1 MSAPTPKPPG
11 WVTCPRCNGVTD
23 ACALCGGA
31 GGWPTFGEHAVNAD
45 RNWSTAVERHWRA
58 ATASA
63 VERAEAL
70 EAERA
75 EAELASAQAREA
87 ERRAEPVRRAVHRA
101 HEQGLRL
108 AVLAIVERLGAV
120 RYSLLAEAIGALH
133 TGQLKA
139 TVLALAELKALCLDE
154 PFAKDP
160 LITFH
165 PEEETGA
172 EHSPES
178 S

>member
-1 MSAPTPKPPG
+1 MSAPAPKPPG

-31 GGWPTFGEHAVNAD
+31 GGWGAGSSAELALT
-45 RNWSTAVERHWRA
+45 VERHWRA
-58 ATASA
+58 AAASA

-75 EAELASAQAREA
+75 EAELARAQALEA
-87 ERRAEPVRRAVHRA
+87 EARAEPVRRAVA
-101 HEQGLRL
+101 WNHEQGLRR

-120 RYSLLAEAIGALH
+120 RYSLLAEAIGTLH

-139 TVLALAELKALCLDE
+139 TVLALAELKALRLDE

-160 LITFH
+160 LITFP

-172 EHSPES
+172 EHEPES